1 MVLRVRTLEVM
12 AQLNVASVLN
22 VNYRWLL
29 KYERNRY
36 ATQNIK
42 KIAVTRSPQ
51 QTQRVDFNT
60 REYQI

>member
-1 MVLRVRTLEVM
+1 M

-42 KIAVTRSPQ
+42 KNRGCEVATTNPSVSILIQGVSDLIRTTR
-51 QTQRVDFNT
+51 
-60 REYQI
+60 